1 LNTKSIIMDKSLI
14 GDSLSRVDGR
24 LKVTGKAKYSG
35 EYAFPNLTYG
45 VLVPAAITNGS
56 ISAIDT
62 RAAERAPGVIAVI
75 TAFNAPEVPGF
86 KPDAAQAVRGL
97 KLFNDKLIH
106 FNGQPIA
113 LVVAE
118 TFEKATYAASLVKAT
133 YQQEPFETDFHKN
146 LDKGVTPQGGRYK
159 DYVRGEADAYKKAP
173 VVIEQEYLHP
183 SEMHNPMELHV
194 TIAQWEGDDKVTVFT
209 KSQGVVGS
217 QRSIANAFGLH
228 PENVQ
233 INSRFVGGA
242 FGSSLRT
249 WPHEIAAV
257 MASKL
262 VKRPVRLTLTREQM
276 FTQVGHRPFTI
287 QKIGLGAT
295 ADGKLVGITHES
307 HSQTA
312 VYEEFTEGSVN
323 VSRFLYDSPNANT
336 LYKVVPLNVGVPAP
350 MRGPGEATG
359 SFALESALD
368 ELSYALKMDPI
379 ALRLKNFAEKDPE
392 RNLPWS
398 SKYLK
403 ECYEQGAERIGW
415 ENRSARPGM
424 QKEGEWLV
432 GYGIGC
438 GAFGAHRSRAL
449 AKVKIMADG
458 TVNIQTAAS
467 DIGPGTGTAMT
478 LIASDILGIPA
489 NRIEFELGN
498 SSFPMAPTQGG
509 SSTCSSVGSAVHD
522 ACLAV
527 KQKLYA
533 ISGLPDNSSA
543 PIDYTGLLKEKN
555 LPYFELT
562 QDSQSNEQARN
573 YSMYSFSAHFA
584 KVHVHPLTGVVRV
597 KRLVAV
603 VDAGKIVSHKT
614 ASSQMIGGAV
624 GGIGMALTEE
634 AIFDH
639 GFGKYVNG
647 NLADYHVPVN
657 ADVQQIEAIFIDK
670 PDPYINPIGSK
681 GIGEISLI
689 GVAAAVANA
698 VYNATGK
705 RVRDLPITPD
715 KLI

>member
-1 LNTKSIIMDKSLI
+1 MI
-14 GDSLSRVDGR
+14 GDSLNRVDGK
-24 LKVTGKAKYSG
+24 LKVTGGAKYSG
-35 EYAFPNLTYG
+35 EYKVPNLAYG
-45 VLVPAAITNGS
+45 VLVPATITNGS
-56 ISAIDT
+56 ITAMDIK
-62 RAAERAPGVIAVI
+62 AAQRAPGVVTVI
-75 TAFNAPEVPGF
+75 TPFNSPKVPGF
-86 KPDAAQAVRGL
+86 QPDAPQPIRGL
-97 KLFNDKLIH
+97 KLFNDKLVH

-113 LVVAE
+113 LVIAE

-133 YQQEPFETDFHKN
+133 YQEEAFETDFHKN
-146 LDKGVTPQGGRYK
+146 RDKGVVPQGGKYK

-173 VVIEQEYLHP
+173 VVIEQEYLQP

-194 TIAQWEGDDKVTVFT
+194 TIAYWEGEDKVTLYT
-209 KSQGVVGS
+209 KSQGVLSS
-217 QRSIANAFGLH
+217 QRTIANAFNLK
-228 PENVQ
+228 PADVQ

-257 MASKL
+257 LAAKMI
-262 VKRPVRLTLTREQM
+262 KRPVKLTLTREQM
-276 FTQVGHRPFTI
+276 FTLVGYRPLTI

-295 ADGKLVGITHES
+295 PDGKLLGITHES
-307 HSQTA
+307 YSQTA
-312 VYEEFTEGSVN
+312 VYEEFTENSVN

-336 LYKVVPLNVGVPAP
+336 RYKVIPLHVGVPAP

-379 ALRLKNFAEKDPE
+379 ALRLKNYTEKDPE

-403 ECYEQGAERIGW
+403 ECYELGADRIGW
-415 ENRSARPGM
+415 ENRPAKPGA
-424 QKEGEWLV
+424 QREGEWMV

-438 GAFGAHRSRAL
+438 GAFGAYRSRTT
-449 AKVKIMADG
+449 AKIRLMADG
-458 TVNIQTAAS
+458 TVNIQSATS

-489 NRIEFELGN
+489 GKIVFELGN
-498 SSFPMAPTQGG
+498 SAFPQAPTQGG
-509 SSTCSSVGSAVHD
+509 SATVSSVGSAVHD
-522 ACLAV
+522 ACLAIQ
-527 KQKLYA
+527 QKFYA
-533 ISGLPDNSSA
+533 LSGLPENSSS
-543 PIDYTGLLKEKN
+543 PIDYAAVLQQHN
-555 LPYFELT
+555 LPFLELT
-562 QDSQSNEQARN
+562 QESQSSEQAKN

-584 KVHVHPLTGVVRV
+584 KVHVHPLTGVVKV
-597 KRLVAV
+597 MRLVAV
-603 VDAGKIVSHKT
+603 VDAGKIVNHKT

-624 GGIGMALTEE
+624 GGLGMVLSEE
-634 AIFDH
+634 AIFDDK
-639 GFGKYVNG
+639 FGRYVNG
-647 NLADYHVPVN
+647 NFADYHVPVN
-657 ADVQQIEAIFIDK
+657 ADIHQMEAIFIDK
-670 PDPYINPIGSK
+670 PDPIINPIGTK

-705 RVRDLPITPD
+705 RVRELPITPD